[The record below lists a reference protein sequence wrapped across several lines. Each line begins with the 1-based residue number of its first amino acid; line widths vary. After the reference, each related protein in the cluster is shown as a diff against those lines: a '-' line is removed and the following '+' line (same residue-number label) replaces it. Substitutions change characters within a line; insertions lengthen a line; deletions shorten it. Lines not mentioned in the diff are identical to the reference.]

1 MYMKDAGKRKK
12 PDAHFTEQTDIIAN
26 ALKEGRHILSEHES
40 KQVLRAYGIPVTKE
54 REAHNRKSFKDALI
68 EIGFPLAVKV
78 SSPHIS
84 HKTERGLVH
93 VDIRNQREA
102 MAAYRKITDK
112 NEAEG
117 FPVLVQEMVSGE
129 RELMIGLKR
138 DLQFGPCVAFG
149 LGGIFTEIFRDIC
162 VRVAPVEKAEALRM
176 MRDFRAHKILNAFRG
191 MPGADMDELARM
203 IMVVGKI
210 GLEEKRIMEVDINPV
225 ILDDD
230 GKPVAVDALIALH
243 EM

>member
-1 MYMKDAGKRKK
+1 
-12 PDAHFTEQTDIIAN
+12 
-26 ALKEGRHILSEHES
+26 
-40 KQVLRAYGIPVTKE
+40 
-54 REAHNRKSFKDALI
+54 
-68 EIGFPLAVKV
+68 
-78 SSPHIS
+78 
-84 HKTERGLVH
+84 
-93 VDIRNQREA
+93 
-102 MAAYRKITDK
+102 
-112 NEAEG
+112 
-117 FPVLVQEMVSGE
+117 
-129 RELMIGLKR
+129 
-138 DLQFGPCVAFG
+138 
-149 LGGIFTEIFRDIC
+149 
-162 VRVAPVEKAEALRM
+162 M